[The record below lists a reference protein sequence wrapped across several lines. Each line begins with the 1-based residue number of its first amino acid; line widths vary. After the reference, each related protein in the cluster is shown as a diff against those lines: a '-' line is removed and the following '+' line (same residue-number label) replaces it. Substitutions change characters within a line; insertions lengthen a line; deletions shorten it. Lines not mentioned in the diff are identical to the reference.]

1 MILHVVLLR
10 FRPNTT
16 PIEVEDARRALLAM
30 RGGIPG
36 VRGVTFGPNL
46 APGAAEWP
54 YVLVVK
60 LGDAGAVEAYL
71 AHPLHQDVL
80 AKYLKPVLEARLAA
94 DAEAP

>member
-10 FRPNTT
+10 FQAHTT
-16 PIEVEDARRALLAM
+16 AIEVEDARRALLGMCGA
-30 RGGIPG
+30 IPG

-54 YVLVVK
+54 YVLVVA
-60 LGDAGAVEAYL
+60 LDGTTSVEAYL

-80 AKYLKPVLEARLAA
+80 AKYLRPVLEARLAA